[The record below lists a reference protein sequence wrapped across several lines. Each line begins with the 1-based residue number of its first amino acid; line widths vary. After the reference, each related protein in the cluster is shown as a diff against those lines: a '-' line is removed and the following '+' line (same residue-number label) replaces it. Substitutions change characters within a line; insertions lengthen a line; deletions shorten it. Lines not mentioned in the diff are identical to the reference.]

1 MATEEK
7 SSAMAT
13 FEKAYVRN
21 AKELCLGYADV
32 YNDSNSTEHD
42 RDWAFQGVL
51 DIASDMIKHSEMS
64 EKVIALQE
72 ALIKELRK

>member
-7 SSAMAT
+7 SSAMAM
-13 FEKAYVRN
+13 FEK

-32 YNDSNSTEHD
+32 YNDSNATEND

-72 ALIKELRK
+72 SLIKELRK

>member
-7 SSAMAT
+7 SSAMT
-13 FEKAYVRN
+13 MLEK

-32 YNDSNSTEHD
+32 YNDSNATEDD

-51 DIASDMIKHSEMS
+51 NIASDMIKLNESS
-64 EKVIALQE
+64 KKVIVLQE
-72 ALIKELRK
+72 SLIKELRK